1 MQFITWLELAVSAI
15 SSRLHKV
22 GATVVVHLMDIEGSQ
37 AWWGVTMGDRWLRG
51 SNGALTVFDSL
62 PAANLFLRLLK
73 VDRFKIGEHCQRDAG
88 LVWQDHEVFTMGDKC
103 KSCSAQVCP
112 GRQGQDLFQCQ
123 QQTQK
128 LSFLKR
134 CAPLSSNEPAN
145 QPALVAS

>member
-37 AWWGVTMGDRWLRG
+37 AWWGVTLGDRWLRG

-88 LVWQDHEVFTMGDKC
+88 LVWPDHEVFTMGDKC
-103 KSCSAQVCP
+103 KRCSAQDCP
-112 GRQGQDLFQCQ
+112 GRQGQDIFQCQ

-128 LSFLKR
+128 LLFLSRGK
-134 CAPLSSNEPAN
+134 PLSLKGPSS
-145 QPALVAS
+145 QPALEAS